1 MGIDTSRGFVAFPRG
16 LTDWEWYTEP
26 NTARLFIHLLL
37 TANWQEKQWQGI
49 TIHPGELVT
58 SQSQLAKQLNLTVM
72 QVRTALE
79 HLKVTGWITVKTGP
93 KYSVVAINN
102 YLSLVG
108 DNRQSNRQ
116 ITGKQQ
122 ADNNNLTINTIK
134 TINKSS
140 SARAREPTETMT
152 TTHPVV
158 REFESSI
165 CKLSANGKA
174 ELTAFADR
182 LGAELVSAVIGK
194 CSDLGGHSWAYVRK
208 ALAEAE
214 AQGCKSAEEY
224 RKTNPIG
231 AGRNKRVDRET
242 PSGNDWLKGAAL
254 NRSLNRLKKK
264 EPAKEGTP
272 DVSES

>member
-26 NTARLFIHLLL
+26 NTARLLFHLIL
-37 TANWQEKQWQGI
+37 TANWSQKQWQGI
-49 TIHPGELVT
+49 TINPGELVT
-58 SQSQLAKQLNLTVM
+58 SQPNLAKQLGLTVM

-79 HLKVTGWITVKTGP
+79 HLKSTGYITVKTGP
-93 KYSVVAINN
+93 KYSLITLNIYDLIEA
-102 YLSLVG
+102 G
-108 DNRQSNRQ
+108 NRQ

-122 ADNNNLTINTIK
+122 ASNNNLTINTIK

-140 SARAREPTETMT
+140 SARARETPETMT

-158 REFESSI
+158 REFEASI
-165 CKLSANGKA
+165 CKLSATSKA
-174 ELTAFADR
+174 ELTAYADR

-208 ALAEAE
+208 ALTEAE

-231 AGRNKRVDRET
+231 AGQNKRVDRET

-264 EPAKEGTP
+264 EAAKEGTP
-272 DVSES
+272 DVSEP